1 MKFTLFVAL
10 FIILDLTSCSKGQS
24 GTKLILDNKIKLSI
38 PGKLHYNQKKFKEE
52 SSMESINHNIEYF
65 VNDGSSKEVAFM
77 KLPNMGGN
85 IDLKIIAEMTMK
97 PNASKVFFNNK
108 KTINGIEMY
117 ITEFEGLDEGKEKYI
132 KIIYFL
138 LGDNIVMG
146 KFSSPIDEKDSWD
159 RESSEIIQSIKINR

>member
-1 MKFTLFVAL
+1 
-10 FIILDLTSCSKGQS
+10 
-24 GTKLILDNKIKLSI
+24 
-38 PGKLHYNQKKFKEE
+38 
-52 SSMESINHNIEYF
+52 
-65 VNDGSSKEVAFM
+65 
-77 KLPNMGGN
+77 
-85 IDLKIIAEMTMK
+85 
-97 PNASKVFFNNK
+97 
-108 KTINGIEMY
+108 MY